1 MTETVRAPFW
11 SYKLGLQQGWIP
23 ADPRVAAGYCNNSSP
38 FTETLKPF
46 QTGGVG
52 AGEIPASVSSEF
64 AWPPATVSNAGP
76 ASLLPSYTQTGPIPT
91 LPPPTITASSP
102 ATTFNAGNGWANA
115 QDTLAAYTPI
125 SGCSYPDPWSGVGA
139 PLPTAPCP
147 S

>member
-1 MTETVRAPFW
+1 MGT
-11 SYKLGLQQGWIP
+11 LQ
-23 ADPRVAAGYCNNSSP
+23 
-38 FTETLKPF
+38 PF

-52 AGEIPASVSSEF
+52 AGEIAASFSSEF

-125 SGCSYPDPWSGVGA
+125 SGCPYLDPWSGVGA